1 MVDMSFYKQVRRKNL
16 RSESIDR
23 RNDLRPSFKL
33 QILKV
38 VVAIVLVLIAGVVVY
53 LMNQHKF

>member
-1 MVDMSFYKQVRRKNL
+1 MVDKSFYKQDRRKNL